1 MQLHFKLQAKGV
13 QTLTRCF
20 NLVQLFVQGRTLF
33 LQLYVRTLRT
43 PHLNLR
49 PSLHFKWHKLEGGA
63 IHQTAIHAKT
73 RCHINVHHL
82 YCPHGRNTTRNSNT
96 QNAIQMPLF
105 HNGVR
110 MPILWDA
117 LSARVLS
124 RKAHPRIRPNCGSH
138 FPELSGSSQK
148 NGCRPKS
155 APVSAVY
162 LRIKPPRSSMASQKA
177 SAKRGSLAA
186 IRALVAIQPEGVPVS

>member
-110 MPILWDA
+110 MQGDCGRFLGPLRGPSQRGAELGRRAAAERIAAPLRMFVSSSGFQ
-117 LSARVLS
+117 LRQRFFSHVARKGF
-124 RKAHPRIRPNCGSH
+124 RFGK
-138 FPELSGSSQK
+138 
-148 NGCRPKS
+148 
-155 APVSAVY
+155 
-162 LRIKPPRSSMASQKA
+162 
-177 SAKRGSLAA
+177 
-186 IRALVAIQPEGVPVS
+186 GVPLSLFGFAS